1 MCGRQG
7 LRLWCAL
14 VFCALM
20 SFCLLLP
27 RPVVAADLEAEFK
40 TAWHDFHDLV
50 KDERKA
56 KYRAYWQDLEKQFLA
71 IYKDK
76 PEGPLAP
83 KALFYAGRVNEELGR
98 RSYLKSDFRRAV
110 DYYQR
115 VVSRFPQHSWADD
128 CLYRK
133 ALISLN
139 YLNEPDQAAADCK
152 EILRNYP
159 KGDMRDKARD
169 ILAELGGASVL
180 TAADSRQ
187 ATEPEAEADSEQESA
202 MVPEPAPES
211 QPMPE
216 PVRPRQ
222 DEAPA
227 SMQPPVQTAKGQTG
241 EDVTTEERRG
251 GPIMLRNVRYQS
263 SDDYTRIVI
272 NVDDKIPYR
281 YQLLN
286 PVPELNK
293 PHRLYIDLEGTR
305 LGPKIDSQ
313 VDIADG
319 ILRQVRLGQNTPTVA
334 RVVLDFQDLQKYQ
347 IFALENPFRIIVD
360 VSAPDRSK
368 EQVRQAEVRKPIDKQ
383 AKPEEPAPTEPTE
396 RTVAEQTVT
405 PRAVTDKEPVKRPV
419 SKPVA
424 KGELKRETPVEEPQA
439 KAERRPVQRLTQAE
453 AKKAP
458 PEEKQA
464 PEEKPK
470 EEEPKEDQAAREAP
484 SPVVD
489 YTPPPESHKQA
500 ATLVEQLGLTVNTI
514 MIDPGHGGKDPGA
527 LGPGKVYEKDVN
539 LRFALILGKML
550 EQEGF
555 KVLYTREKDTF
566 IALEDRTAQANLKN
580 ADLFISVH
588 CNAIHLPSL
597 SGLETYYLDL
607 ATSKDAV
614 RVAAR
619 ENAVSARSISDLQ
632 VILTDLMLNSK
643 LKESK
648 DLAKSVH
655 SRVVSSVRQKH
666 KVRDHGVRSAP
677 FYVLM
682 GAKMPA
688 ILVELGYLTNP
699 EEAKRLQ
706 SDDYLKLLAAGV
718 VKGVAAY
725 KKNIERFASL

>member
-1 MCGRQG
+1 MCVQASSF
-7 LRLWCAL
+7 LL
-14 VFCALM
+14 FCAL
-20 SFCLLLP
+20 LLLCLVLP
-27 RPVVAADLEAEFK
+27 RFAQASKLEAEFK

-115 VVSRFPQHSWADD
+115 VVSRFAEHSWADD

-133 ALISLN
+133 ALIELN
-139 YLNEPDQAAADCK
+139 YLDEPDQAIAGFR
-152 EILRNYP
+152 EILNNYP

-169 ILAELGGASVL
+169 ILAELEGVSVL
-180 TAADSRQ
+180 TAAGS
-187 ATEPEAEADSEQESA
+187 AKPVEPESAPEPKQEPQA
-202 MVPEPAPES
+202 KAPEPDPAPEPVGS
-211 QPMPE
+211 GQAEATPSRQTPE
-216 PVRPRQ
+216 Q
-222 DEAPA
+222 KA
-227 SMQPPVQTAKGQTG
+227 QGQTG
-241 EDVTTEERRG
+241 EDVTAGAQRT

-272 NVDDKIPYR
+272 NVDDKVPYR

-286 PVPELNK
+286 PVPELDK

-313 VDIADG
+313 VNIADG
-319 ILRQVRLGQNTPTVA
+319 ILKQVRLGQNTPTVS

-347 IFALENPFRIIVD
+347 IFALESPFRIIVD
-360 VSAPDRSK
+360 VSAPGSSK
-368 EQVRQAEVRKPIDKQ
+368 DTQPAEVRKPIDKR
-383 AKPEEPAPTEPTE
+383 AKPEEPRPAEKS
-396 RTVAEQTVT
+396 VAEKAAKPQ
-405 PRAVTDKEPVKRPV
+405 AEAAKEPVKRPV

-424 KGELKRETPVEEPQA
+424 KSDLKREPPVEQPQA
-439 KAERRPVQRLTQAE
+439 KAERRPVQRLTPAE

-458 PEEKQA
+458 EEKKA
-464 PEEKPK
+464 PPI
-470 EEEPKEDQAAREAP
+470 EPKEAQPEQELAAKEAP
-484 SPVVD
+484 ASPVVE
-489 YTPPPESHKQA
+489 YTPPPESHKQS
-500 ATLVEQLGLTVNTI
+500 ATLVEQLGLTVRTI

-527 LGPGKVYEKDVN
+527 IGPGKVYEKDVN

-566 IALEDRTAQANLKN
+566 IPLEDRTAQANLKN

-688 ILVELGYLTNP
+688 ILLELGYLTNP

-725 KKNIERFASL
+725 KTNIERFASL